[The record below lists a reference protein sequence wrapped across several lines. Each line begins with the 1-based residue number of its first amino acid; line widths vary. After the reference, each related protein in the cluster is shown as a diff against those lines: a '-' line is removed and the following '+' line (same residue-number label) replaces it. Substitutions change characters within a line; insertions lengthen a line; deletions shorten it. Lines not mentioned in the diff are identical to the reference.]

1 MNRIRRIRLDI
12 LTATKL
18 QDAPIKLEWADVAA
32 PQSLPLAVIRFS
44 ENGKMQPLGLRLDL
58 DKKVFI
64 DHLDEPKNDEFLSSI
79 AKEVAYEIFRL
90 VPAHAAQAQNFL
102 SVIHNA
108 IVSRGAKSGLHMKL
122 GDLSRILPEDL
133 YPVLWKS
140 LGTSWEN
147 HKPYTALRL
156 IIDVLYD
163 LTAHRLEREVEEEL
177 KRHVQAEKEGTQY
190 F

>member
-79 AKEVAYEIFRL
+79 AKETTYEIFRL
-90 VPAHAAQAQNFL
+90 VPAHAAQAQDFL

-108 IVSRGAKSGLHMKL
+108 IVMGRPKHGLHMKL
-122 GDLSRILPEDL
+122 SALSRILPEDL
-133 YPVLWKS
+133 YPELWES
-140 LGTSWEN
+140 LHASWDN
-147 HKPYTALRL
+147 NNPNTALKL

-177 KRHVQAEKEGTQY
+177 KRNVQAEKEGVQY